1 MDKKVIFVL
10 GSNSFSGSNFIR
22 FILQKKFFVIA
33 ISRSKE
39 ASKEF
44 LAYHEN
50 QKEVKFFKID
60 INKNLNKVER
70 LLRYYKPK
78 YFINFSAQGMVDQ
91 SWKWPSDWYQ
101 TNVISQIKLIEIL
114 KKFKFLKKYIHFT
127 TPEVYGSTNKKI
139 KENFNFNPS
148 TPYAV
153 SRASTDMHLKIL
165 NSYYN
170 FPVIFTRAANIFGP
184 YQDLYRIIP
193 KTVISGLRK
202 TKIRLHGGGE
212 SLRSFIYVDD
222 VSNAIFKIMKSGKI
236 GNTYHISTNRF
247 VSIKNLVSIILK
259 KLELDPKKYIKNVKD
274 RVGKDDK
281 YFLNSNKIRKELRWS
296 DNFTLEKGIQQT
308 INWIKKNNNF
318 KNFSLDYIHK
328 K

>member
-1 MDKKVIFVL
+1 MNKKIIFVL

-22 FILQKKFFVIA
+22 FMIQKKFFVIA

-39 ASKEF
+39 SNKEF
-44 LAYHEN
+44 LAYHAN
-50 QKEVKFFKID
+50 KKNLKFFRID
-60 INKNLNKVER
+60 INKNLSKIEKLIKFYR
-70 LLRYYKPK
+70 PK

-91 SWKWPSDWYQ
+91 SWKWPTDWYQ

-114 KKFKFLKKYIHFT
+114 KKYKFLKKYIHFT

-139 KENFNFNPS
+139 KEFFNFNPS

-165 NSYYN
+165 YSYYN

-193 KTVISGLRK
+193 KTIVSGLRR
-202 TKIRLHGGGE
+202 TKIKLHGGGK

-222 VSNAIFKIMKSGKI
+222 VSNAIFKIMKNGKV
-236 GNTYHISTNRF
+236 GNTYHISTNKF
-247 VSIKNLVSIILK
+247 VSIKHLVQIIFK
-259 KLELDPKKYIKNVKD
+259 NLELDPNKYIKNVKD
-274 RVGKDDK
+274 RVGKDNK
-281 YFLNSNKIRKELRWS
+281 YFLDSNKIRKELKWS
-296 DNFTLEKGIQQT
+296 EKFTLEQGIQQT
-308 INWIKKNNNF
+308 IDWIKKNNNF
-318 KNFSLDYIHK
+318 KNYLLEYIHK